1 MREKER
7 RKKTKIDSAVI
18 TSKTK
23 DKKAQENP
31 RKSIGLSFIS
41 FLFCFAHTQKTKD
54 DTTRERNSTHRDRQ
68 IQEI

>member
-23 DKKAQENP
+23 DKKVEENP
-31 RKSIGLSFIS
+31 RKSIGLSFI
-41 FLFCFAHTQKTKD
+41 FFVLLCTYTKD
-54 DTTRERNSTHRDRQ
+54 KGRHDEREKQYTS
-68 IQEI
+68 